1 MRLFWLALG
10 GLLCGTVLS
19 TGLWMTWV
27 AAAFE
32 LKPPMGANL
41 KAAAMLAFSASN
53 LLPITIGSLAVGYG
67 LSLVGVWLAWLL
79 GNPHM
84 KPSRHVRGA
93 TFASVPVLKRMT
105 NEQTVRNRF
114 LRVKA
119 AFQFA
124 HEKPGPAQIWRDFWR
139 HVPQATVGGVPIPV
153 AVEPLHMLVAGTTGA
168 GKSQAIKEI
177 LAGAVKRGDRVLVVD
192 PNGDYYS
199 IFARPGDLVL
209 NPFDRRTPGW
219 SIFNEIRSTYDCER
233 FARSVVP
240 DGTGDMRE
248 WNGYAQFL
256 LKEVMNKLWSQ
267 GCRETSVLIKF
278 VCELPIPTLGEYMA
292 DTAAASM
299 FSEGAEKTMGSTRF
313 IATKHLGPH
322 KHMPQ
327 GDFSLRDWLEQAS
340 GNLYITWREDMADA
354 LRSLISTWFDVVIT
368 ATLSAPVHGP
378 PRPTWFVCD
387 ELASLEKLSSLE
399 AGLTK
404 GRKHGARFLCGIQST
419 AQLDDLYGKEKAV
432 TLRSC
437 FRNLLFLN
445 IPHTDPATAE
455 ELSKGVG
462 EMEFVRK
469 ETQRSVG
476 WSLKNSSRTISRRNV
491 TEKALLPSQ
500 IQDLPNLKAYVS
512 FAGDY
517 PITKLSLASHL
528 FPKIGVPFEARLEA
542 PPADPV
548 MSSTYASGTS

>member
-1 MRLFWLALG
+1 MRN
-10 GLLCGTVLS
+10 LLLSLTVLVATPLTS
-19 TGLWMTWV
+19 AIIWCFWV
-27 AAAFE
+27 VHAFD
-32 LKPPMGANL
+32 LQPPMARDL
-41 KAAAMLAFSASN
+41 KAAAGLAFSASN
-53 LLPITIGSLAVGYG
+53 LVPITTGSLVAGG
-67 LSLVGVWLAWLL
+67 ALSLFVAWLVWVL
-79 GNPHM
+79 GNPHS
-84 KPSRHVRGA
+84 KPARHVRGA
-93 TFASVPVLKRMT
+93 TFASVAVLRRMT
-105 NEQTVRNRF
+105 DESTIRNR
-114 LRVKA
+114 LIRVRA
-119 AFQFA
+119 AFQFSQT
-124 HEKPGPAQIWRDFWR
+124 KPGLAQIWKDFWR
-139 HVPQATVGGVPIPV
+139 KVPQATVGGVPIPV
-153 AVEPLHMLVAGTTGA
+153 SVEPLHMLVAGTTGA

-177 LAGAVKRGDRVLVVD
+177 LAGAIERGDRLLVVD
-192 PNGDYYS
+192 PNGDYCS
-199 IFARPGDLVL
+199 IFAKPGDLVL

-219 SIFNEIRSTYDCER
+219 SIFNEIRSSYDCER

-278 VCELPIPTLGEYMA
+278 VCELPIATLGEYMA

-299 FSEGAEKTMGSTRF
+299 FAEGADKTMGSTRF
-313 IATKHLGPH
+313 IATRHLGPH

-327 GDFSLRDWLEQAS
+327 GDFSLRDWLEGAP

-368 ATLSAPVHGP
+368 ATLSSPVHGP

-462 EMEFVRK
+462 ESEFVRIEK
-469 ETQRSVG
+469 QRSLG
-476 WSLKNSSRTISRRNV
+476 WSMKNSTRTFSRRNV
-491 TEKALLPSQ
+491 TEKVLLPSQ

-517 PITKLSLASHL
+517 PLCKVSLASHL
-528 FPKIGVPFEARLEA
+528 FPKVGVPFEPREISQ
-542 PPADPV
+542 PA
-548 MSSTYASGTS
+548 

>member
-1 MRLFWLALG
+1 MRNLLLTLAVLVAPPLISAFIWLFWVVHGFDLQ
-10 GLLCGTVLS
+10 
-19 TGLWMTWV
+19 
-27 AAAFE
+27 
-32 LKPPMGANL
+32 PPMWRDL
-41 KAAAMLAFSASN
+41 KAAAELAFSAPN
-53 LLPITIGSLAVGYG
+53 LRPITLTSLVVGCG
-67 LSLVGVWLAWLL
+67 LSWLVAWLVWLL
-79 GNPHM
+79 GNPHS
-84 KPSRHVRGA
+84 KPGRHLRGA
-93 TFASVPVLKRMT
+93 TFATVPVLRRMT
-105 NEQTVRNRF
+105 NERTVRNR
-114 LRVKA
+114 LIRVRA
-119 AFQFA
+119 AYQFA
-124 HEKPGPAQIWRDFWR
+124 QVKPTPFQIWRDFWR
-139 HVPQATVGGVPIPV
+139 PVPQATVGGVPIPV
-153 AVEPLHMLVAGTTGA
+153 SVEPLHMLVAGTTGA

-177 LAGAVKRGDRVLVVD
+177 LAGAVKRGDRLLVVD

-199 IFARPGDLVL
+199 IFAQPGDLVL

-219 SIFNEIRSTYDCER
+219 SIFNEIRSDYDCER

-256 LKEVMNKLWSQ
+256 IKEVMNKLWSQ

-278 VCELPIPTLGEYMA
+278 VCELPIATLGEYMA

-299 FSEGAEKTMGSTRF
+299 FADGAEKTMGSTRF
-313 IATKHLGPH
+313 IATRFLGPH

-327 GDFSLRDWLEQAS
+327 GDFSLRDWLEGAP

-368 ATLSAPVHGP
+368 ATLSSPVHGP

-419 AQLDDLYGKEKAV
+419 AQLDDLYGKDKAV

-462 EMEFVRK
+462 ESEFVRN
-469 ETQRSVG
+469 ETQRSLG
-476 WSLKNSSRTISRRNV
+476 YSMKNNTRTISRRNV
-491 TEKALLPSQ
+491 TEKVLLPSQ

-517 PITKLSLASHL
+517 PITQVSLASHL
-528 FPKIGVPFEARLEA
+528 FPKVGSPFEPREA
-542 PPADPV
+542 TPA
-548 MSSTYASGTS
+548 A

>member
-1 MRLFWLALG
+1 MRLFLLGLG
-10 GLLCGTVLS
+10 GLLGAPLVSALIWLLWVVNAF
-19 TGLWMTWV
+19 GLKAPMARDLE
-27 AAAFE
+27 AAAS
-32 LKPPMGANL
+32 
-41 KAAAMLAFSASN
+41 LAFSAPN
-53 LLPITIGSLAVGYG
+53 LVSITHTSLAAGTA
-67 LSLVGVWLAWLL
+67 LCLLVVWLVWVL
-79 GNPHM
+79 GNPHS
-84 KPSRHVRGA
+84 KPARHVRGA
-93 TFASVPVLKRMT
+93 TFASVAVLRNMT
-105 NEQTVRNRF
+105 NEQTVRNR
-114 LRVKA
+114 LIRVHA
-119 AFQFA
+119 AYQFA
-124 HEKPGPAQIWRDFWR
+124 QTKPGPAELWKDFWR
-139 HVPQATVGGVPIPV
+139 TVPQATVGGVPIPLS
-153 AVEPLHMLVAGTTGA
+153 VEPLHMLVAGTTGA

-177 LAGAVKRGDRVLVVD
+177 LSGAIKRGDRLLVVD

-199 IFARPGDLVL
+199 IFAQAGDLLL

-219 SIFNEIRSTYDCER
+219 SIFNEIRSAYDCER

-256 LKEVMNKLWSQ
+256 IKEVMNKLWLQ
-267 GCRETSVLIKF
+267 GCRDTSVLIKF
-278 VCELPIPTLGEYMA
+278 VCELPIQTLAEYMA
-292 DTAAASM
+292 DTPAASM
-299 FSEGAEKTMGSTRF
+299 FAEGAEKTMGSTRF
-313 IATKHLGPH
+313 IATKYLGPH

-327 GDFSLRDWLEQAS
+327 GDFSLRDWLEGAP

-368 ATLSAPVHGP
+368 ATLSSPVNGP

-462 EMEFVRK
+462 ESEFVRK

-476 WSLKNSSRTISRRNV
+476 YSMKNSSRTISRRNV
-491 TEKALLPSQ
+491 TEKVLLPSQ

-517 PITKLSLASHL
+517 PLCKVSLAAHL
-528 FPKIGVPFEARLEA
+528 FPKVGVPFEPRDIS
-542 PPADPV
+542 PPV
-548 MSSTYASGTS
+548 

>member
-1 MRLFWLALG
+1 MRL
-10 GLLCGTVLS
+10 LL
-19 TGLWMTWV
+19 
-27 AAAFE
+27 
-32 LKPPMGANL
+32 
-41 KAAAMLAFSASN
+41 
-53 LLPITIGSLAVGYG
+53 
-67 LSLVGVWLAWLL
+67 LSLVGVLGAPLASALVWLLWVVQAFDLKPPMAHDLLAAASLAFRAPNLLTITYASLALGGGFVGVVVWLAWML
-79 GNPHM
+79 GNPHS
-84 KPSRHVRGA
+84 KPVRHVRGA
-93 TFASVPVLKRMT
+93 TFTTVAVLRRMT
-105 NEQTVRNRF
+105 SEQTVRNR
-114 LRVKA
+114 LIRVRT

-124 HEKPGPAQIWRDFWR
+124 QIKPRPSQIWQDFWR
-139 HVPQATVGGVPIPV
+139 TVPQATVGGVPIPV
-153 AVEPLHMLVAGTTGA
+153 SVEPLHMLVAGTTGA

-177 LAGAVKRGDRVLVVD
+177 LSGAVRRGDRLLVVD

-199 IFARPGDLVL
+199 IFAQPGDLLL

-219 SIFNEIRSTYDCER
+219 SIFNEIRSAYDCER

-256 LKEVMNKLWSQ
+256 IKEVMLKLWTQ

-278 VCELPIPTLGEYMA
+278 VCELPIETLAEYMA
-292 DTAAASM
+292 DTPAASM
-299 FSEGAEKTMGSTRF
+299 FAEGAEKTMGSTRF
-313 IATKHLGPH
+313 IATKYLGPH
-322 KHMPQ
+322 KHMPP
-327 GDFSLRDWLEQAS
+327 GNFSLRDWLEGAP

-368 ATLSAPVHGP
+368 ATLSAPVNGP

-419 AQLDDLYGKEKAV
+419 AQLDDLYGKEKSV

-462 EMEFVRK
+462 ESEFVRK

-476 WSLKNSSRTISRRNV
+476 YSMKNSSRTISRRNV
-491 TEKALLPSQ
+491 TEKVLLPSQ

-517 PITKLSLASHL
+517 PLCKVSLAARL
-528 FPKIGVPFEARLEA
+528 FPKVGVPFEPREEKR
-542 PPADPV
+542 P
-548 MSSTYASGTS
+548 G

>member
-1 MRLFWLALG
+1 MRLMLLGLG
-10 GLLCGTVLS
+10 GVLAAPVLS
-19 TGLWMTWV
+19 AVIWLLWVVHAFQLQPPMARDLQ
-27 AAAFE
+27 AAAR
-32 LKPPMGANL
+32 
-41 KAAAMLAFSASN
+41 LAFSAPN
-53 LLPITIGSLAVGYG
+53 LVSITHTSLAVGCG
-67 LSLVGVWLAWLL
+67 LSLAVAWLFWL
-79 GNPHM
+79 FGDPHS
-84 KPSRHVRGA
+84 KPARHVRGA
-93 TFASVPVLKRMT
+93 TFAPVAVLRRMT
-105 NEQTVRNRF
+105 NEQTVRNR
-114 LRVKA
+114 LIRVRA

-124 HEKPGPAQIWRDFWR
+124 QDKPGPLRLWRDFWR

-153 AVEPLHMLVAGTTGA
+153 ALEPLHMLVAGTTGA

-177 LAGAVKRGDRVLVVD
+177 LSGAVQRGDRLLVVD
-192 PNGDYYS
+192 PNGDYCS

-219 SIFNEIRSTYDCER
+219 SIFNEVRSAYDCER

-256 LKEVMNKLWSQ
+256 IKEVMHKLWSQ

-278 VCELPIPTLGEYMA
+278 VCELPIATLGEYMA

-299 FSEGAEKTMGSTRF
+299 FGEGAEKTMGSTRF

-327 GDFSLRDWLEQAS
+327 GDFSLRDWLERGA

-387 ELASLEKLSSLE
+387 ELASLERLSSLE

-419 AQLDDLYGKEKAV
+419 SQLDDLYGKEKAV

-462 EMEFVRK
+462 ESEFVRK

-476 WSLKNSSRTISRRNV
+476 YSMKNSSRTISRRNV
-491 TEKALLPSQ
+491 TEKVLLPSQ

-517 PITKLSLASHL
+517 PICKVSLASHL
-528 FPKIGVPFEARLEA
+528 FPKVGVPFEPRE
-542 PPADPV
+542 
-548 MSSTYASGTS
+548 

>member
-1 MRLFWLALG
+1 MRT
-10 GLLCGTVLS
+10 LLLITAAV
-19 TGLWMTWV
+19 V
-27 AAAFE
+27 AAPVVSALIWFNWVVHAFD
-32 LKPPMGANL
+32 LQPPMLRDL
-41 KAAAMLAFSASN
+41 KAAASLAFSAAN
-53 LLPITIGSLAVGYG
+53 LRPITFTSLAVGSGVSG
-67 LSLVGVWLAWLL
+67 LIVWLIWLL
-79 GNPHM
+79 GNPHR
-84 KPSRHVRGA
+84 KPSGHVRGA
-93 TFASVPVLKRMT
+93 TFTKISVLRRMT
-105 NEQTVRNRF
+105 DERTVRNR
-114 LRVKA
+114 LTRVRA

-124 HEKPGPAQIWRDFWR
+124 QTKPGPAQLWKDFWR
-139 HVPQATVGGVPIPV
+139 KVPQATVGGVPIPV

-177 LAGAVKRGDRVLVVD
+177 LSGAAERGDRLLVVD

-219 SIFNEIRSTYDCER
+219 SIFNEIRSAYDCER

-256 LKEVMNKLWSQ
+256 LKEVMHKLWSQ

-278 VCELPIPTLGEYMA
+278 VCELPIATLGEYMA

-299 FSEGAEKTMGSTRF
+299 FAEGAEKTMGSTRF

-327 GDFSLRDWLEQAS
+327 GDFSLRDWLEGAP

-368 ATLSAPVHGP
+368 ATLSSPVHGP

-462 EMEFVRK
+462 ESEFIRTEK
-469 ETQRSVG
+469 QRSLG
-476 WSLKNSSRTISRRNV
+476 WSMKNNTRTISKRNV
-491 TEKALLPSQ
+491 TEKVLLPSQ
-500 IQDLPNLKAYVS
+500 IQDLPNLQAYVS

-517 PITKLSLASHL
+517 PLCKVSLASHL
-528 FPKIGVPFEARLEA
+528 FPKVGSAFEPRDTPL
-542 PPADPV
+542 PA
-548 MSSTYASGTS
+548 

>member
-1 MRLFWLALG
+1 MRDLKLCMAAL
-10 GLLCGTVLS
+10 
-19 TGLWMTWV
+19 
-27 AAAFE
+27 AAAPIASAIIWVFWVVNAFD
-32 LKPPMGANL
+32 LKPPMGRDL
-41 KAAAMLAFSASN
+41 QMAAQLAFSASN
-53 LLPITIGSLAVGYG
+53 LVTITTLSMVCGAG
-67 LSLVGVWLAWLL
+67 LSVLVTWLVWVL
-79 GNPHM
+79 GNPHS

-93 TFASVPVLKRMT
+93 TFASVPVLTRLT
-105 NEQTVRNRF
+105 DERTLRNRF
-114 LRVKA
+114 IRVA
-119 AFQFA
+119 AAYRFA
-124 HEKPGPAQIWRDFWR
+124 ERKPGPRQLWRDFWR
-139 HVPQATVGGVPIPV
+139 PVPQARVGNVPIPTS
-153 AVEPLHMLVAGTTGA
+153 VEPLHMLVAGTTGA

-177 LAGAVKRGDRVLVVD
+177 LSGAVARNDRLLVVD
-192 PNGDYYS
+192 PNGDYYA

-219 SIFNEIRSTYDCER
+219 SIFNEVRSTYDCER

-256 LKEVMNKLWSQ
+256 IKEVMNKLWSQ
-267 GCRETSVLIKF
+267 GCRDTQVLIKF
-278 VCELPIPTLGEYMA
+278 VCELPIETLAEYMA

-299 FSEGAEKTMGSTRF
+299 FAGGAEKTMGSTRF

-322 KHMPQ
+322 KHMPG
-327 GDFSLRDWLEQAS
+327 GDFSLRDWLEGDS
-340 GNLYITWREDMADA
+340 GSLYITWREDMADA
-354 LRSLISTWFDVVIT
+354 LRPLISTWFDVLIT
-368 ATLSAPVHGP
+368 TTLSSPVHGP

-387 ELASLEKLSSLE
+387 ELASLENLSSLE

-419 AQLDDLYGKEKAV
+419 SQLDDLYGKEKAV

-462 EMEFVRK
+462 ESEFVRK

-476 WSLKNSSRTISRRNV
+476 FHMKNNTRTISQKNV
-491 TEKALLPSQ
+491 TEKVLLPSQ
-500 IQDLPNLKAYVS
+500 IQDLPNLMAYVS

-517 PITKLSLASHL
+517 PIAKLTLASRV
-528 FPKIGVPFEARLEA
+528 FPRAGIPYEPREVG
-542 PPADPV
+542 
-548 MSSTYASGTS
+548 